1 MREGIIQFET
11 SSQSWNS
18 LPRASLY
25 KETCPTDAI
34 YRWSRQ
40 VSFYKIFKLLSF
52 SGIPAP
58 RLAKCDVPKEKTR
71 LAIMEQIFEAMEK
84 MFQVANII
92 HGDFSEFNI
101 LYFQRRIW
109 VIDVSQVKFWFQ
121 LAKVSTQF

>member
-1 MREGIIQFET
+1 M
-11 SSQSWNS
+11 
-18 LPRASLY
+18 
-25 KETCPTDAI
+25 
-34 YRWSRQ
+34 
-40 VSFYKIFKLLSF
+40 SFVKILQN

-101 LYFQRRIW
+101 LYFQRRVW
-109 VIDVSQVKFWFQ
+109 VIDVSQVLK
-121 LAKVSTQF
+121 

>member
-1 MREGIIQFET
+1 
-11 SSQSWNS
+11 
-18 LPRASLY
+18 
-25 KETCPTDAI
+25 
-34 YRWSRQ
+34 
-40 VSFYKIFKLLSF
+40 
-52 SGIPAP
+52 
-58 RLAKCDVPKEKTR
+58 
-71 LAIMEQIFEAMEK
+71 MEQIFEAMEK